1 MIRKLLWKNQGV
13 EVDNINYT
21 DMKNKQANYFSSIV
35 MNAIILSILILISS
49 CSKNIKHE
57 SLEEMVS
64 HAKSKVN
71 IIATTDFKSIMDHDE
86 SFLIV
91 DCRQAEDY
99 IKGHIPGA
107 INIPRGKLEFSDKI
121 SDRHIK
127 IFVCGYTDDCSALSA
142 ETLLKLKYHDVK
154 MIENGWSGWSK
165 FFPELVETGSG
176 EPENKSEAAP
186 VEESGGCG

>member
-1 MIRKLLWKNQGV
+1 MKYNQV
-13 EVDNINYT
+13 KYL
-21 DMKNKQANYFSSIV
+21 FL
-35 MNAIILSILILISS
+35 IIKGAVILTALILITGCGKS
-49 CSKNIKHE
+49 IKHE

-71 IIATTDFKSIMDHDE
+71 TITAEDFKTALDFGE
-86 SFLIV
+86 NYLIV

-107 INIPRGKLEFSDKI
+107 VNIPRGKLEFLDKI

-127 IFVCGYTDDCSALSA
+127 IFIYGYTDECSALSA

-154 MIENGWSGWSK
+154 MIENGWIGWSK
-165 FFPELVETGSG
+165 FYPELLETGSG